1 MLMLW
6 LLPVMSVNTLA
17 LVISF
22 SLYFWA
28 GAILEERKL
37 ERYFGDDY
45 KNYKARTPMFVPLLK
60 R

>member
-1 MLMLW
+1 
-6 LLPVMSVNTLA
+6 MSTNTLA

-22 SLYFWA
+22 SLYFWV
-28 GAILEERKL
+28 GAIFEERKL

-45 KNYKARTPMFVPLLK
+45 KNYKARTPMFVPLPK